1 MARIKNMGSSTMRF
15 NEGIIVSG
23 SAGEDVHGLVVT
35 GSTQIEGDLNVRD
48 IATYNTI
55 EYFNSNTMKF
65 NQYYLGNA
73 NGSYFSANEYQKVIT
88 IIPSA
93 NSQNYQVVGR
103 ITAQNAG
110 ETHTVYF
117 NAALRSETLPDLNWT
132 ILYDEEYNGNRYIDP
147 QLWVKE
153 TTTAGFIFAFKT
165 LGTIYGN
172 VTVDI
177 DVVPRASDQKTNV
190 TINNSVSSEQT
201 SVDAGYTA
209 YDMTKVF
216 SKKSQDLT
224 TGGSITATAFTGS
237 LSGSATQAIA
247 DQIGETLVG
256 GIYEIDQGLFQNPNS
271 SYSKI
276 YFPSDDSFLERVGP
290 SSVNFFIAP
299 FDGELIKIQIRSAT
313 DFSTKALTASLHT
326 ATNGNN
332 AYSSTAAVSVAQN
345 GLSPNETL
353 TFDFT
358 NEAGTVF
365 SEGNIFGFSIE
376 LSENFAGNENIH
388 FTTVVKYNPYAGM

>member
-1 MARIKNMGSSTMRF
+1 MAKIKNMGSSTMRF

-23 SAGEDVHGLVVT
+23 SAGTDTHSLVTT
-35 GSTQIEGDLNVRD
+35 GSIQVEGDLNVRD
-48 IATYNTI
+48 VATYNTI

-73 NGSYFSANEYQKVIT
+73 NGTYFTANEYQKVIT

-93 NSQNYQVVGR
+93 NSQNYQVIGR

-117 NAALRSETLPDLNWT
+117 NASLRSETLPDLSWT

-201 SVDAGYTA
+201 AVDAGYTA

-216 SKKSQDLT
+216 SKKGQDLT
-224 TGGSITATAFTGS
+224 IGGVITANAFT
-237 LSGSATQAIA
+237 GSATQAVA

-256 GIYEIDQGLFQNPNS
+256 GVFEIDQGLFQNPSNS
-271 SYSKI
+271 TNKI
-276 YFPSDDSFLERVGP
+276 YFPSDDSYTERVQP

-299 FDGELIKIQIRSAT
+299 FNGELIKIQIRST
-313 DFSTKALTASLHT
+313 GSFVGKSLTASLHT

-332 AYSSTAAVSVAQN
+332 AYNSTPAVSVAQN

-353 TFDFT
+353 TFDFS
-358 NEAGTVF
+358 NESNTGF
-365 SEGNIFGFSIE
+365 SEGDIYGFSLE
-376 LSENFAGNENIH
+376 LSENWYGGEGIH
-388 FTTVVKYNPYAGM
+388 FTTVVKYNPYS